1 MQPEPPRRHLAALCP
16 HWARFFQRPDGYWL
30 AYCSEEACWQMDEA
44 RPGWRDSDEWERA
57 QRCLFGFP
65 DDVSRKLP
73 MVLVGRGSERGAECA
88 TFRVQGAAPIISPQ
102 DMTDAVW
109 GDYIRL
115 FLAWAPHAAM
125 QFQPSLPH
133 LAGRITTKE
142 GERAATE

>member
-1 MQPEPPRRHLAALCP
+1 
-16 HWARFFQRPDGYWL
+16 
-30 AYCSEEACWQMDEA
+30 
-44 RPGWRDSDEWERA
+44 
-57 QRCLFGFP
+57 
-65 DDVSRKLP
+65 
-73 MVLVGRGSERGAECA
+73 
-88 TFRVQGAAPIISPQ
+88 
-102 DMTDAVW
+102 MTDAVW